1 MSSHGSNVIRI
12 ETNPGKY
19 AIDSLRK
26 AKIELENFF
35 LEYLNS
41 DGCIGRLFYDL
52 AVSCQYLHP
61 QRGRSCV
68 YQRNPWETNE
78 MGYMSVVELPFLGN
92 DWGGAHTFHSRHLL
106 SKEFQVLS
114 RVRSVG
120 CTVMVVD
127 RRGRVPT
134 KWTKPYVWVWG
145 HKPGDVD
152 DAVQILK
159 DANREHANSCGCR
172 LPR

>member
-1 MSSHGSNVIRI
+1 MLSHGANVIRI

-35 LEYLNS
+35 LHYLNL
-41 DGCIGRLFYDL
+41 DGCIGRLFYEL
-52 AVSCQYLHP
+52 ALSCQYLHP

-68 YQRNPWETNE
+68 YQRNPWEPNE
-78 MGYMSVVELPFLGN
+78 MGYMSVVEVPYSN
-92 DWGGAHTFHSRHLL
+92 DWNRETSFHSRHLL
-106 SKEFQVLS
+106 TKEFGVLRQVS
-114 RVRSVG
+114 QVG
-120 CTVMVVD
+120 CTIKVVD
-127 RRGRVPT
+127 KRGRVPT

-145 HKPGDVD
+145 HRPGDVD
-152 DAVQILK
+152 DAVQILN
-159 DANREHANSCGCR
+159 DANREHMKNCGCH